1 MTAAASTASTIPRT
15 FIWRRLHS
23 LMGLWFLLFLI
34 EHLLTNSQAT
44 LWLGDNGREFIKMVD
59 GLHNLPYL
67 QVIELVLLG
76 VPILIHVVLGVKYLF
91 TAKFVAGR
99 SDGSVP
105 TLRLPRN
112 RAYKWQRI
120 TSWILLIGLIGHV
133 AKFRFLE
140 YPEKVHLASETV
152 YMVKISMDEGLYTL
166 ADRLK
171 VKLYDQRAIEK
182 EAAQFQA
189 RSSERAL
196 VEAAQAL
203 KNETIDPWTGP
214 IPENYNEQKAIILA
228 SAQQYQLNSEFISA
242 LEKEKLSAGEV
253 IAAVPDFGTA
263 TLLSVRDAFKQ
274 PIYIGLY
281 TIFVIAAC
289 FHGCNGFWTFLI
301 TWGLILKMAAQRAW
315 VTVSV
320 VLMAILLFL
329 GLAAVWG
336 SYWINLRY

>member
-1 MTAAASTASTIPRT
+1 MTTAVSTIPRT

-44 LWLGDNGREFIKMVD
+44 LWVGDNGREFIKMVD

-67 QVIELVLLG
+67 EVIEIVLIG
-76 VPILIHVVLGVKYLF
+76 VPILIHMVLGVKYLF

-105 TLRLPRN
+105 ALRLPRN

-120 TSWILLIGLIGHV
+120 TSWILLVGVIGHV

-140 YPEKVHLASETV
+140 YPEKVHLVDKAV

-171 VKLYDQRAIEK
+171 VELYNQASIER
-182 EAAQFQA
+182 EAEQFQA

-196 VEAAQAL
+196 VEAAQVI
-203 KNETIDPWTGP
+203 KSEKIDPWTGP
-214 IPENYNEQKAIILA
+214 VAQNFDEQKSIILG
-228 SAQQYQLNSEFISA
+228 SAQQYQLNSEFVSA
-242 LEKEKLSAGEV
+242 LKKEKLSSGEV
-253 IAAVPDFGTA
+253 IAAAPDFGTA
-263 TLLSVRDAFKQ
+263 TLLSVRNAFKQ
-274 PIYIGLY
+274 PLYIGLY

-289 FHGCNGFWTFLI
+289 YHGCNGFWTFLI
-301 TWGLILKMAAQRAW
+301 TWGWILKMAAQRAW
-315 VTVSV
+315 VSVSV
-320 VLMAILLFL
+320 VIMAVLLFL